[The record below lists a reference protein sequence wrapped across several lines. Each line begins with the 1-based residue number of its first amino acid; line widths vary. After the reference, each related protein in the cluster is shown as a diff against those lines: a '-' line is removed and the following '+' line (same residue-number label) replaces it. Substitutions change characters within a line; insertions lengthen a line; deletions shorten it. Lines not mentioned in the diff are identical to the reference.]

1 MTSLRDTYIAQMTPR
16 KGQIKPVHRLRWVY
30 HFVDGKSKV
39 GIWNGASNR
48 FEDSAASIN
57 KSNLIA
63 AVIQSEDFYGYGVKT
78 LFECDGHDYV
88 TAKWIGASST
98 GAPMGKWNVEA
109 VKLYPDIIGL
119 SFLTRKE
126 RVYVFVDGSIR
137 RRPHRAGEDIEKI
150 REHNLR
156 G

>member
-1 MTSLRDTYIAQMTPR
+1 MASLREQYIEQMTPR
-16 KGQIKPVHRLRWVY
+16 KGRVKPVYRLRWVF
-30 HFVDGKSKV
+30 HFVNGKSKV
-39 GIWNGASNR
+39 GIWNGSSNR
-48 FEDSAASIN
+48 FEDSAACIN
-57 KSNLIA
+57 KTNLIA

-78 LFECDGHDYV
+78 LFECDGHDYI

-98 GAPMGKWNVEA
+98 GAPMGKWKVEA
-109 VKLYPDIIGL
+109 VTLSPDIIGL

-126 RVYVFVDGSIR
+126 RVYVFVDGSIS
-137 RRPHRAGEDIEKI
+137 RRPHRVGEQIEKI